1 MLRGAL
7 ADGRGIEVEKSGQRA
22 PGDRFRVHAGLV
34 SQPGVRASRLRGPAG
49 GLGPGAPGRQG
60 MEPLQSCGQLL
71 AQLGGGLLGEGD
83 RRQVRDDYWSGDK
96 LVIIEGVPVGM
107 CDRCGE
113 RYYSAAVL
121 EKMDRIAGRR
131 SKFKR
136 TIKVPVTSFET
147 SA

>member
-1 MLRGAL
+1 M
-7 ADGRGIEVEKSGQRA
+7 ADGRGVEVVWRKVL
-22 PGDRFRVHAGLV
+22 DY
-34 SQPGVRASRLRGPAG
+34 VRIITVYVIDWNPMKKV
-49 GLGPGAPGRQG
+49 PDMPC
-60 MEPLQSCGQLL
+60 EFC
-71 AQLGGGLLGEGD
+71 EGIVRD
-83 RRQVRDDYWSGDK
+83 RQVRDDYWSGDN
-96 LVIIEGVPVGM
+96 LIIIENVPVGV

-131 SKFKR
+131 LKIKR